1 MDEQEQKVE
10 ATTGTIKKDRSPSF
24 PFITLTKAVERARE
38 LYTAARRHEMRLPDA
53 ARAMNYGGKSS
64 GAVQSLA
71 ALIAYGLLEDSGT
84 GEARKFRISDLGF
97 KLLEDQRPG
106 AREAALAEAAMSP
119 KLIADYF
126 AHWGLGRP
134 ADGICT
140 SELRIEGGFTED
152 GAKAFL
158 RVFDDAVG
166 YAKVGDSGKKSDTD
180 GETGGDGKPSNQPPA
195 VGDLV
200 RVESGGQIIH
210 ERVMVRGLTERNG
223 QIWVFVDGTETG
235 QKMEEVTVIGKATPA
250 PLVPP
255 VLPFTPANDSVVEA
269 GEEMD
274 RFTVD
279 EGVVKIAFP
288 SGMTTDSVDELE
300 QFFQLFIKKAKR
312 RASKTY
318 DL

>member
-1 MDEQEQKVE
+1 MDEQEQKTE
-10 ATTGTIKKDRSPSF
+10 ATGGTIKKDRSPSF
-24 PFITLTKAVERARE
+24 PFITLSKAVERARE

-53 ARAMNYGGKSS
+53 ARAMGYGGKSS
-64 GAVQSLA
+64 GAIQSLA

-84 GEARKFRISDLGF
+84 GEARKFRVSDLGF

-106 AREAALAEAAMSP
+106 ARTAALAEAAMSP

-126 AHWGLGRP
+126 SHWGMERP

-158 RVFDDAVG
+158 RVFDDAIG
-166 YAKVGDSGKKSDTD
+166 YIKVGDPDKELDTKD
-180 GETGGDGKPSNQPPA
+180 ETCGGGKPSDQRPA

-200 RVESGGQIIH
+200 RVEAGGQIIH
-210 ERVMVRGLTERNG
+210 ERVMVRGLAEREG
-223 QIWVFVDGTETG
+223 QIWVFLEGTETG
-235 QKMEEVTVIGKATPA
+235 QKVEEVTVIGKKTPA
-250 PLVPP
+250 PMTPP
-255 VLPFTPANDSVVEA
+255 VLPLTLANDSVV
-269 GEEMD
+269 GTGDEMD

-279 EGVVKIAFP
+279 EGVVTIAFP

-312 RASKTY
+312 RATKFC

>member
-1 MDEQEQKVE
+1 M
-10 ATTGTIKKDRSPSF
+10 
-24 PFITLTKAVERARE
+24 
-38 LYTAARRHEMRLPDA
+38 
-53 ARAMNYGGKSS
+53 
-64 GAVQSLA
+64 
-71 ALIAYGLLEDSGT
+71 
-84 GEARKFRISDLGF
+84 
-97 KLLEDQRPG
+97 
-106 AREAALAEAAMSP
+106 AEAAMSP

-126 AHWGLGRP
+126 AHWGMERP

-166 YAKVGDSGKKSDTD
+166 YTKVGGSDKKLDTN

-200 RVESGGQIIH
+200 RVEAGGEIIH
-210 ERVMVRGLTERNG
+210 ERVMVRGLTERDG
-223 QIWVFVDGTETG
+223 QIWVFLDGTETG
-235 QKMEEVTVIGKATPA
+235 QKMEEVTVIGKTTPA
-250 PLVPP
+250 TMVPP
-255 VLPFTPANDSVVEA
+255 VLPLTPANDSFVET

-312 RASKTY
+312 RATKT
-318 DL
+318 